1 MKRLLPLLL
10 LLPTTLLLPPITPT
24 TFAQAQTT
32 TITPKDL
39 AKRLAK
45 TPKELLVVDV
55 RSLAEFDL
63 GHIPGAL
70 HIPIDTIQSGPGL
83 KQIQTQIK
91 GRQLITYCYSGVR
104 SRRALAKLSRL
115 GIQGLDLE
123 GGIVE
128 WRHQI
133 DPKMAEP

>member
-1 MKRLLPLLL
+1 MKHLLL
-10 LLPTTLLLPPITPT
+10 ILTLLLPPTLT
-24 TFAQAQTT
+24 TTVQTTQAQTQPT
-32 TITPKDL
+32 TITPKAL
-39 AKRLAK
+39 AKRLTE

-55 RSLAEFDL
+55 RSKAEFNL

-70 HIPIDTIQSGPGL
+70 HVPIDTIQAGPGL
-83 KQIQTQIK
+83 QQIKTQIK
-91 GRQLITYCYSGVR
+91 GRQLVTYCYSGVR
-104 SRRALAKLSRL
+104 SRRALDQLNTL

-133 DPKMAEP
+133 DPKMPEP

>member
-24 TFAQAQTT
+24 TLAQAQTT
-32 TITPKDL
+32 ITPKAL
-39 AKRLAK
+39 AKRL
-45 TPKELLVVDV
+45 TEMPKELLVVDV

-128 WRHQI
+128 WRNQI

>member
-1 MKRLLPLLL
+1 MKHLLL
-10 LLPTTLLLPPITPT
+10 ILTLILPPTLT
-24 TFAQAQTT
+24 TTVQTTQAQTQTT
-32 TITPKDL
+32 TITPKAL
-39 AKRLAK
+39 AKRLTE

-55 RSLAEFDL
+55 RSLAEFNL

-70 HIPIDTIQSGPGL
+70 HVPIDTIQAGPGL
-83 KQIQTQIK
+83 KQIKTQIK
-91 GRQLITYCYSGVR
+91 GRQLVTYCYSGVR
-104 SRRALAKLSRL
+104 SRRALDQLNTL

-133 DPKMAEP
+133 DPKMPEP

>member
-1 MKRLLPLLL
+1 MKHLLL
-10 LLPTTLLLPPITPT
+10 ILTLLLPPTLT
-24 TFAQAQTT
+24 TTAQTTQAQTQTT
-32 TITPKDL
+32 TITPKAL
-39 AKRLAK
+39 AKRLTE

-55 RSLAEFDL
+55 RSKAEFDL

-70 HIPIDTIQSGPGL
+70 HVPIDTIQSGPGL
-83 KQIQTQIK
+83 KQIKAQLK
-91 GRQLITYCYSGVR
+91 GRQLVTYCYSGVR
-104 SRRALAKLSRL
+104 SRRALDKLNTL

>member
-1 MKRLLPLLL
+1 MKHLLL
-10 LLPTTLLLPPITPT
+10 ILTLLLPPTLTANVVQT
-24 TFAQAQTT
+24 TLAQTQPT
-32 TITPKDL
+32 SITPKAL
-39 AKRLAK
+39 AKRLTE
-45 TPKELLVVDV
+45 TPKQLLIVDV

-70 HIPIDTIQSGPGL
+70 HVPIDTIQSGPGL
-83 KQIQTQIK
+83 KQIKTQIK
-91 GRQLITYCYSGVR
+91 GRQLVTYCYSGVR
-104 SRRALAKLSRL
+104 SRRALDQLSRL

-128 WRHQI
+128 WRNQI

>member
-1 MKRLLPLLL
+1 MKRLLPLLFL
-10 LLPTTLLLPPITPT
+10 LSPTLLLSPRPQT
-24 TFAQAQTT
+24 TLAQAQPT
-32 TITPKDL
+32 TITPKAL
-39 AKRLAK
+39 AKRLTE

-55 RSLAEFDL
+55 RSKAEFDL

-70 HIPIDTIQSGPGL
+70 HVPIDTIQSGQGL

-91 GRQLITYCYSGVR
+91 GRQLVTYCYSGVR
-104 SRRALAKLSRL
+104 SRRALDKLIPL

-128 WRHQI
+128 WRNQI